1 MIRYDFH
8 LHSALSPCGD
18 MDMTPNN
25 IVGMAKIK
33 GLTAI
38 ALSDHNTTGNVRAAM
53 EVGKEY
59 ELTVIPGMEV
69 ETEEEVHILTLYPSI
84 EAAEY
89 ASEEVY
95 KKLPMIRNRPEIFG
109 EQCLMDAE
117 DNITGHEEKL
127 LLTATTLSMN
137 SLYDLVKT
145 AGGLF
150 IPAHID
156 RHSYSVLTNLG
167 CIPKDRDIRYVE
179 LSKRVEDVAGYLES
193 RPELSD
199 YVIFRDSDAHY
210 LEDISEP
217 VNSFDVD
224 DVTDIFKG
232 GLLR

>member
-1 MIRYDFH
+1 MILYDFH

-38 ALSDHNTTGNVRAAM
+38 ALSDHNTVDNVRATIEA
-53 EVGKEY
+53 GKEY
-59 ELTVIPGMEV
+59 GLTVIPGMEV

-89 ASEEVY
+89 VSEEVY
-95 KKLPMIRNRPEIFG
+95 KKLPMIPNRPEIFG
-109 EQCLMDAE
+109 EQCFMDAE

-127 LLTATTLSMN
+127 LLTAAALSMN

-193 RPELSD
+193 RPELRE

-217 VNSFDVD
+217 VNSFDID

>member
-1 MIRYDFH
+1 
-8 LHSALSPCGD
+8 
-18 MDMTPNN
+18 MTPNN

-38 ALSDHNTTGNVRAAM
+38 ALSDHNTVGNVRAAM
-53 EVGKEY
+53 EVGREY

-89 ASEEVY
+89 AAEEVY
-95 KKLPMIRNRPEIFG
+95 KKLPMIPNRPEIFG
-109 EQCLMDAE
+109 EQCFMDAE

-127 LLTATTLSMN
+127 LLTAAALSMN

-156 RHSYSVLTNLG
+156 RHSFSVLTNLG
-167 CIPKDRDIRYVE
+167 CIPGDRDIRYVE
-179 LSKRVEDVAGYLES
+179 LSKRVEDVAGYLDS
-193 RPELSD
+193 RPELKK

-217 VNSFDVD
+217 VNGFDID
-224 DVTDIFKG
+224 DVMDIFKG

>member
-69 ETEEEVHILTLYPSI
+69 ETEEEVHILTLYPSV

-217 VNSFDVD
+217 VNSFDID

>member
-89 ASEEVY
+89 ASGEVY